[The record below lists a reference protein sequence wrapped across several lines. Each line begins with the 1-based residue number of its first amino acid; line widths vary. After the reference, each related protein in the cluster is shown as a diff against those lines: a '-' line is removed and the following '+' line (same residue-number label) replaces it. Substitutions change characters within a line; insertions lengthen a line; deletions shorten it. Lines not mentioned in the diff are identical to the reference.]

1 MKRGRILIVDDQ
13 VALAENIAEVLQS
26 VGFQTELAASAEEG
40 LARVAQGG
48 ISAVVTDFRL
58 PGATGAQLTEEL
70 RRAGHRMPVLMMSA
84 YTDEATIEQSRA
96 AGAWLFLPKPVPLPT
111 LIGAFDSLAQQPA
124 SALVVD
130 DERSLAENLAEALTT
145 AGHEVV
151 VAHTVAEALAHN
163 RRIHT
168 AVLDVRLPDGSGVE
182 VARQLRARD
191 PRIQILFIS
200 GYADPLGS
208 QPPASLSDSQV
219 LEKPLQP
226 ERVVSW
232 VQDAVGGSKRL

>member
-13 VALAENIAEVLQS
+13 IALAENIAEILQS
-26 VGFQTELAASAEEG
+26 VGFQTELAASAEEA

-48 ISAVVTDFRL
+48 ITGVVTDFRL
-58 PGATGAQLTEEL
+58 PGASGAQLTEAL
-70 RRAGHRMPVLMMSA
+70 RRAGHRMPILVMSA

-96 AGAWLFLPKPVPLPT
+96 AGAWLFLPKPVPLPA
-111 LIGAFDSLAQQPA
+111 LIEAFDSLALQPA

-130 DERSLAENLAEALTT
+130 DERSLAENLAEALTA

-191 PRIQILFIS
+191 PRIQILFMS
-200 GYADPLGS
+200 GYAEALES
-208 QPPASLSDSQV
+208 QPPVGLADSQV

-226 ERVVSW
+226 ARVVSW
-232 VQDAVGGSKRL
+232 VQDALDAPKPL